1 MKELRIQKYL
11 SGQGVCSRREAEDFI
26 RRGFVF
32 VNGKVVR
39 EMGVKINPETDKVE
53 LIIKPAGGPACA
65 GREDKKE
72 SVIVYKPR
80 GIVSSR
86 IPSEGKTIYDLFP
99 QFSKLNIVGRLDK
112 ESEGLLLL
120 SNDGVIARAVTGEEH
135 IMEKEYEVVV
145 REKINASKIIGSFK
159 KGIQLA
165 DWKTFPARV
174 RVLNDYTFR
183 VILKEGKN
191 HQIRR
196 MCEHIRLTVVKLKR
210 IRIGNILLG
219 KLDIGGH
226 RLLTNQEVQKLKEIL
241 YALIRANR
249 RIDYNKLS
257 KKSKN

>member
-1 MKELRIQKYL
+1 MNIRIQKYL

-26 RRGFVF
+26 RRGFVV
-32 VNGKVVR
+32 VNGKVVK

-53 LIIKPAGGPACA
+53 LVVKPAGG
-65 GREDKKE
+65 EDKKE

-86 IPSEGKTIYDLFP
+86 IPFRPTERRQSFERAEEKTIYDLFP

-120 SNDGVIARAVTGEEH
+120 SNDGVIARAVTGDEH

-145 REKINASKIIGSFK
+145 REKINISQIIRLFK
-159 KGIQLA
+159 RGLEIE
-165 DWKTFPARV
+165 DWKTLPARV
-174 RVLNDYTFR
+174 RVLNDHAFR

-196 MCEHIRLTVVKLKR
+196 MCEYIRLTVVKLKR
-210 IRIGNILLG
+210 IRIGSVLLG
-219 KLDIGGH
+219 KLDVGGH
-226 RLLTNQEVQKLKEIL
+226 RFLTEQEVQKLRGFKHRL
-241 YALIRANR
+241 
-249 RIDYNKLS
+249 
-257 KKSKN
+257 